1 MHQEPLLTVRTL
13 ARAAQRHRS
22 VVLRMIDRGEIR
34 PAAFVDLDGRLQPL
48 FPPSA
53 VAAILARLNGT
64 APINNVPT
72 VTAGDPQ

>member
-1 MHQEPLLTVRTL
+1 
-13 ARAAQRHRS
+13 
-22 VVLRMIDRGEIR
+22 MIDRGEIR